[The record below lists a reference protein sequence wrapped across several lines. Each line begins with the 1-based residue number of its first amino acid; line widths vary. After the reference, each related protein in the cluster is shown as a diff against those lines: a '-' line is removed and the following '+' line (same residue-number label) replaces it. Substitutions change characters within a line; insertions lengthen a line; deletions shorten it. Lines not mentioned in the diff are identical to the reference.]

1 MSQDSLEMKRIWFGT
16 NSFLEQKMAYLDS
29 KAARVMDKFHEEK
42 CSLWK
47 FKMEMVLAPM
57 DLWNIVD
64 KSKKAPPS
72 DADPKV
78 LKEY

>member
-1 MSQDSLEMKRIWFGT
+1 MKIWFKT
-16 NSFLEQKMAYLDS
+16 KPFLERKIASFES
-29 KAARVMDKFHEEK
+29 KEAKVMDKFHKEK

-47 FKMEMVLAPM
+47 FKIEMVLASM
-57 DLWNIVD
+57 DLWDIVD

-72 DADPKV
+72 NAYPKV

>member
-1 MSQDSLEMKRIWFGT
+1 MKNWFGT
-16 NSFLEQKMAYLDS
+16 KPFLERKIACLES
-29 KAARVMDKFHEEK
+29 RAVKVINKFHKEK

-57 DLWNIVD
+57 ELWDIVD
-64 KSKKAPPS
+64 GSNKAPPS
-72 DADPKV
+72 NAYPKV